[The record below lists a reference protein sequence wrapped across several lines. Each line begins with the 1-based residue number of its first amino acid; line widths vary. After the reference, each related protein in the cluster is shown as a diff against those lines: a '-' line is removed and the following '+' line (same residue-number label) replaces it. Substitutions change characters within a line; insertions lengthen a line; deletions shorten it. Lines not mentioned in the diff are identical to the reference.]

1 MKRWKTAF
9 AAGIAAVLLAAGLL
23 LAGCSDSGGTT
34 SSGLE
39 SDNWIGEEAAVE
51 LLEGLTQEE
60 TVLSLPT
67 EYYLFEPDEEV
78 GDIGEVT
85 CYIIHAYLVED
96 ETGQRY
102 LEDTLYVAVD
112 GSQVYVYDLNNDAF
126 NQVWG
131 DAEETSQTQSETNSQ
146 VESE

>member
-9 AAGIAAVLLAAGLL
+9 AAGITAVLLAAGLL
-23 LAGCSDSGGTT
+23 LAGCSDSGETT

-60 TVLSLPT
+60 TGLSLPT

-96 ETGQRY
+96 ETGQRH